1 MTVFKFYLSAQVDVP
16 NAVLQKAGQR
26 LTGYFNRVCQSM
38 TPRKFTHALFK
49 LNPHSGELGSKDLL
63 CYITQS
69 SMILRMFPDA
79 QRSGRG
85 GGGTVE
91 TPHGLLSEVFWTG
104 GLRGVGSV
112 DRQGIALANLAFH
125 EFAHNKYL
133 SDRLAIQNGEKS
145 GGVFVHS
152 SCGMGILTGG
162 ISYGFAATADAN
174 SDNVKA
180 MARVL
185 DNENKQYPF
194 GLFSDETGY

>member
-1 MTVFKFYLSAQVDVP
+1 MTTFKFYLSAQVDVP
-16 NAVLQKAGQR
+16 DAVLQKAGQR

-38 TPRKFTHALFK
+38 TPRKFTHASFK
-49 LNPHSGELGSKDLL
+49 LDPHAGELGSKDLL

-69 SMILRMFPDA
+69 SMVLRMFPDA

-104 GLRGVGSV
+104 GLRGVGSA
-112 DRQGIALANLAFH
+112 DRQGIALANLVFH
-125 EFAHNKYL
+125 EFAHNKHL
-133 SDRLAIQNGEKS
+133 SDQRALQNGEKS

-152 SCGMGILTGG
+152 SCGMGIFAGG
-162 ISYGFAATADAN
+162 VSYGFTASADAN
-174 SDNVKA
+174 SDNIKA

-185 DNENKQYPF
+185 DNENKQYSF
-194 GLFSDETGY
+194 GLFDDDLGF